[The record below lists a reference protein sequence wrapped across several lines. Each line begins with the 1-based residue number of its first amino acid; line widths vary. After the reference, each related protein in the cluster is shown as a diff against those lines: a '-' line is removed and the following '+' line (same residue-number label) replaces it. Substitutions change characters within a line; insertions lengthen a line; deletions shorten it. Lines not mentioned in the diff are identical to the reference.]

1 MTTLA
6 TTLTRLTDKAFVE
19 RASAILLL
27 AILWSPLAV
36 CVLGA
41 LYYDIAPWFGAS

>member
-19 RASAILLL
+19 RASVILLL
-27 AILWSPLAV
+27 ASPLAV